1 MREGAQTA
9 EIFGAEP
16 SHRGAG
22 SVRAGHA
29 VSAARPEARGL
40 GGAHGFP
47 VAVSKPGVA
56 EPGFGAGIRTG
67 LPGRTVF
74 RTGDGLATVGRVRRG
89 MRGRRARCESAEEG
103 ARKIV
108 VRCQPPGQDCP
119 INCREKEG
127 SAIGRTPLF
136 VRTVRERFRIC
147 DSRRVEKARCPS
159 LFGRDGSVGVLRFRC
174 GRDGREPAVRD
185 AGACNAAKHTVAR
198 GLLGASEA
206 DRRRMRRTWGGRSAG
221 LSPDHSRPNRV
232 RRLFRG
238 SSHPADLSGCFC
250 GISFSRLLFALGEFG
265 AAVSSERRTGGGHC
279 MPVSDFD
286 ADVRCRMPD
295 AGWAESCGGRI
306 KRHGGRLAGNSPR
319 PVRLIRPVRLA

>member
-1 MREGAQTA
+1 MLEGAQTA

-103 ARKIV
+103 ARKIA

-174 GRDGREPAVRD
+174 GRDEREPAVRD

-206 DRRRMRRTWGGRSAG
+206 DRRRTKGHGAVA
-221 LSPDHSRPNRV
+221 L
-232 RRLFRG
+232 RG
-238 SSHPADLSGCFC
+238 SRRIIHARIACGACSGDLP
-250 GISFSRLLFALGEFG
+250 I
-265 AAVSSERRTGGGHC
+265 
-279 MPVSDFD
+279 
-286 ADVRCRMPD
+286 
-295 AGWAESCGGRI
+295 
-306 KRHGGRLAGNSPR
+306 
-319 PVRLIRPVRLA
+319 RLISPAVFAEFHSLDCCLPSGSSGLR

>member
-1 MREGAQTA
+1 MRFSGFLLLEGAQTA

-56 EPGFGAGIRTG
+56 EPGFGGEDSDRTSGADG
-67 LPGRTVF
+67 LPDGR
-74 RTGDGLATVGRVRRG
+74 RSATVGRGRRG

-103 ARKIV
+103 ARKIA

-147 DSRRVEKARCPS
+147 GSRMMEIHAGASVFIS
-159 LFGRDGSVGVLRFRC
+159 LSGDCALR
-174 GRDGREPAVRD
+174 PAVR
-185 AGACNAAKHTVAR
+185 
-198 GLLGASEA
+198 
-206 DRRRMRRTWGGRSAG
+206 
-221 LSPDHSRPNRV
+221 
-232 RRLFRG
+232 
-238 SSHPADLSGCFC
+238 SS
-250 GISFSRLLFALGEFG
+250 
-265 AAVSSERRTGGGHC
+265 VS
-279 MPVSDFD
+279 
-286 ADVRCRMPD
+286 
-295 AGWAESCGGRI
+295 
-306 KRHGGRLAGNSPR
+306 
-319 PVRLIRPVRLA
+319 

>member
-1 MREGAQTA
+1 MRFSGFLLREGAQIA
-9 EIFGAEP
+9 NIFGAEP

-56 EPGFGAGIRTG
+56 EPGFGGGDLDRTSGADGFPDGRRSRDSRSRTARDARTAGAVRIRGRRGAKNSCAVSAARTG
-67 LPGRTVF
+67 LSDKLPR
-74 RTGDGLATVGRVRRG
+74 
-89 MRGRRARCESAEEG
+89 M
-103 ARKIV
+103 K
-108 VRCQPPGQDCP
+108 
-119 INCREKEG
+119 KEG

-147 DSRRVEKARCPS
+147 DSRRVEKARCPPS

-174 GRDGREPAVRD
+174 GRDEREPAVRD

-206 DRRRMRRTWGGRSAG
+206 DRCRTKGHGAVA
-221 LSPDHSRPNRV
+221 L
-232 RRLFRG
+232 RG
-238 SSHPADLSGCFC
+238 SRRIVHARIACGACSGDLP
-250 GISFSRLLFALGEFG
+250 I
-265 AAVSSERRTGGGHC
+265 
-279 MPVSDFD
+279 
-286 ADVRCRMPD
+286 
-295 AGWAESCGGRI
+295 
-306 KRHGGRLAGNSPR
+306 
-319 PVRLIRPVRLA
+319 RLISPAVFAEFHPLDCCLRSRSSGLR